1 MLFVELACFAHTDNL
16 RLSKSRKSDDE
27 SFRLHSLELLEIGVA
42 YPLEPQLY
50 VGVGSLAL
58 GIHC

>member
-1 MLFVELACFAHTDNL
+1 MLLAELASFTHSGNL
-16 RLSKSRKSDDE
+16 LLCKSRESDDD